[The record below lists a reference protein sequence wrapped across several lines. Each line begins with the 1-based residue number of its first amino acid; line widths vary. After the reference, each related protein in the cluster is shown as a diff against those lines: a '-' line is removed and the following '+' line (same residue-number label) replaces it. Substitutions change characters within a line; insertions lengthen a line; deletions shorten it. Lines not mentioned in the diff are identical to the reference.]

1 MHCWASFVPAVAC
14 CSRLQRVTVG
24 TQQLS
29 PSSSPL
35 NSSSPLLS
43 HAATHRASEKDSY
56 NTCMLEDGPVRAAC
70 VVTIAVEGD
79 PFKQEYSQLLGGSS
93 QGSKFIILGH
103 SAQLTSWNTLQSLS
117 WNDRSH
123 LHYWKAWSINQAANT
138 KFVWLVGWFLI

>member
-1 MHCWASFVPAVAC
+1 MPAVAC
-14 CSRLQRVTVG
+14 CSRPQRVMVG

-56 NTCMLEDGPVRAAC
+56 NACMLEDDPGLAAC
-70 VVTIAVEGD
+70 AVTIAVEGD

-93 QGSKFIILGH
+93 QGSKFIFLGH
-103 SAQLTSWNTLQSLS
+103 SAQLTTAGTHYSLCPGITDLTCTTEKPEASTKQQIQSL
-117 WNDRSH
+117 
-123 LHYWKAWSINQAANT
+123 
-138 KFVWLVGWFLI
+138 FVCLFLI